1 MGIQSMQW
9 LPELNKGQMERKLNY
24 LGVYGFFFFVIQS
37 LLNTF
42 YSMYIDPESTCLFIT
57 VSLWII

>member
-1 MGIQSMQW
+1 MIARIKQGADGKKTELFGGLW
-9 LPELNKGQMERKLNY
+9 L
-24 LGVYGFFFFVIQS
+24 FFFVIQS